1 MIGTVRPSVGR
12 SLPLAARKTE
22 ETGTTRIVH
31 YQQESEQDSKDQSRS
46 NVRAS
51 MSVIRSILSFSAV
64 CVASLLN
71 PAVAP
76 GQSFDSAAEPIA
88 DHERAA
94 IVWEVLCDKF
104 DRVEVPTQVR
114 LSMEG
119 LNVAWIPT
127 LPNVEFVLLSDEA
140 VAKSN
145 DECERASAGS
155 SHAEWT
161 LAQVRAC
168 DGAAGVWRDRQ

>member
-1 MIGTVRPSVGR
+1 
-12 SLPLAARKTE
+12 
-22 ETGTTRIVH
+22 
-31 YQQESEQDSKDQSRS
+31 
-46 NVRAS
+46 

-145 DECERASAGS
+145 DECEQYSFFDSFERYKRAITVAFGS
-155 SHAEWT
+155 GTRCSSNGHIYAFRHRQGKLRLDGRGLGGFARGASHCKC
-161 LAQVRAC
+161 R
-168 DGAAGVWRDRQ
+168 

>member
-1 MIGTVRPSVGR
+1 
-12 SLPLAARKTE
+12 
-22 ETGTTRIVH
+22 
-31 YQQESEQDSKDQSRS
+31 
-46 NVRAS
+46 

-76 GQSFDSAAEPIA
+76 GQSIDPAAEPIA

-145 DECERASAGS
+145 DECEQYAFFDSFERYKRAITVAFGS
-155 SHAEWT
+155 GTRCSSSGHIYAFRYRQGKLRLDGRGLGGFARGASHCKC
-161 LAQVRAC
+161 R
-168 DGAAGVWRDRQ
+168 